1 MSLGTSSGPPAALQL
16 LIRVQQRSVTPL
28 LHGDRMGPAAR
39 IPPCPPR
46 HLQSSE
52 LNRLISIKKKK
63 TQKGERKSSNGKSGR
78 DYPERFIKMINCF

>member
-16 LIRVQQRSVTPL
+16 LIRVQQRSVTLL

-39 IPPCPPR
+39 IPPSPPW

-52 LNRLISIKKKK
+52 LNRLISIKKKI
-63 TQKGERKSSNGKSGR
+63 QKGERKSSNGKSGR